1 MTLSKGM
8 AEDTVPPGPEEATE
22 EVLFYLKKMK
32 NYSVI
37 FEKWSTDWVI
47 KMNYKCIQFPIML
60 SYLIN
65 KSKLR
70 FEWYCSLILLLPHRL
85 CHINSYIYSSSLNT

>member
-22 EVLFYLKKMK
+22 GVLFYLKKIK

-37 FEKWSTDWVI
+37 FEEWPTDRVI

-60 SYLIN
+60 SCLIN

-70 FEWYCSLILLLPHRL
+70 FEWWCSFILLLPHRL
-85 CHINSYIYSSSLNT
+85 CHIYSYIYPPSLNT